1 MAKLTEYLF
10 YAFIFLLPWQT
21 VFLLREPIIGGEKWQ
36 YGTIGVYLADIILVV
51 WIVLVLG
58 RKFRKVNP
66 KSKITNPN
74 QIQNPKFKTKPK
86 FPVTSYW
93 LLVTSCLVLWSFVS
107 ILWSADKTLAFYFS
121 LKLLLGA
128 GLFLALREVK
138 INWRKIVFVFL
149 AAAVLQSALAI
160 GQFAFQGGFSSKW
173 LGMNNY
179 ESWQGGVSVL
189 ENEEGRWLRAYG
201 SLPHPNILGGYL
213 ALVFIAGLYFLSS
226 NHRGGINYG
235 NIKIIKKR
243 ANFQFS
249 IFNFQSIFN
258 DLISKG
264 RKLDLPLWKRGKA
277 SAAKQGDL
285 KSDDRTIKLFVLT
298 SLLIILLGIFLTFS
312 RSAWL
317 ALAVGIIFLGVAI
330 WPRTARSES
339 EQPARQSFIKLLLIF
354 SLAGIVFASVN
365 HKNFSTRFD
374 AGKRLEQKSISE
386 RSLYFNQAREII
398 KENFWLGTGAGNY
411 TLAVF
416 QSTFAFA
423 SADKK
428 NEIKNPIWQYQP
440 VHNVFA
446 LIWAELGIV
455 GLILF
460 LAILVLLLIQSNPQF
475 YLLLSTCC
483 FLLLF
488 DHWLWTTHFGILL
501 FWLIVGLAMKPKLQS
516 K

>member
-10 YAFIFLLPWQT
+10 YALIFLLPWQT
-21 VFLLREPIIGGEKWQ
+21 VFLLREIFIGGEKWQ
-36 YGTIGVYLADIILVV
+36 YGTIGIYLSDVILVF
-51 WIVLVLG
+51 WMVLVLIASIKRQALSG
-58 RKFRKVNP
+58 K
-66 KSKITNPN
+66 
-74 QIQNPKFKTKPK
+74 QIQKNYKFDKNL
-86 FPVTSYW
+86 YLR
-93 LLVTSCLVLWSFVS
+93 LLLATCYLLLTWSFIS

-160 GQFAFQGGFSSKW
+160 GQFAFQSGFSSKW

-189 ENEEGRWLRAYG
+189 ENEGGRWLRAYG

-213 ALVFIAGLYFLSS
+213 TLAFIAGLYFLSS
-226 NHRGGINYG
+226 NYRGGINYG
-235 NIKIIKKR
+235 NMKITKKR

-258 DLISKG
+258 DIISNVRNNKT
-264 RKLDLPLWKRGKA
+264 KLN
-277 SAAKQGDL
+277 Q
-285 KSDDRTIKLFVLT
+285 IVILT
-298 SLLIILLGIFLTFS
+298 SLLVILLGILLTFS

-339 EQPARQSFIKLLLIF
+339 EQSAKQSFIKLLLVF

-365 HKNFSTRFD
+365 YKNFSTRFD

-386 RSLYFNQAREII
+386 RNSYFNQAREII

-428 NEIKNPIWQYQP
+428 NEIKKPIWQCQP

-460 LAILVLLLIQSNPQF
+460 VLILAQIFLKSLKNKTLF
-475 YLLLSTCC
+475 CC
-483 FLLLF
+483 LLF
-488 DHWLWTTHFGILL
+488 VVCCLLFVDHWLWTTHFGILL
-501 FWLIVGLAMKPKLQS
+501 FWLIAGLAIKPKS
-516 K
+516 